1 MLINNPKLDYVSYF
15 TQPSSMFH
23 RQYVAVRRFIVDGLT
38 ADQVA
43 RETGFAK
50 STVYSLVRDFKASV
64 DDGTEDPFFKEN
76 AKSGRPPA
84 DRGKEVE
91 EQVIS
96 LRKKYY
102 SVPDIQIAMDAFGE
116 PLTVYAIE
124 RILDDAGFAKM
135 PRRGKGFREA
145 VKSIPLETEK
155 APIASRLVMEEDG
168 YSEHFSSERAGL
180 LLFIPIIIK
189 YGIDKA
195 ILETRYPET
204 GDIGRLSS
212 ILSFLALKLTDVK
225 RYSADDIWC
234 MDRGTGLFAG
244 LTVLPKTA
252 WFSSYSSRITRDMN
266 VEFLR
271 GMRSIWQSNGMLSD
285 TVNLDFTAIPYWGD
299 DEPLENNWSGKR
311 NKALQSIQSVLAQ
324 DPDSGLLIY
333 GDTTVRHDRQDDA
346 ILEFLDFYHSD
357 RKLDKSLKYLIFD
370 SKFTT
375 YKNLSNLNQRGIK
388 FITVRRRSKTLVA
401 RIDSIDDKEFKKV
414 TVAKAEGTH
423 RVVTCFEE
431 SGELRDYDGT
441 VRQVYIRDNGR
452 QKPAILI
459 TNDFD
464 IPLVDLIYKYSHRWL
479 IETDIS
485 EHIDFFHLNLN
496 SSGIVVKVD
505 FDLTITILAHNLYR
519 LMCHEYSRYGFGH
532 FEAQTMFDRL
542 ISGSGYIATKQ
553 DHVCV
558 ILKKKRN
565 HTQMLEVM
573 PQFSTLRVP
582 WLNHAT
588 IEFKSSSTT

>member
-1 MLINNPKLDYVSYF
+1 MLINNPNPNYVSYF
-15 TQPSSMFH
+15 SQPASMFH
-23 RQYVAVRRFIVDGLT
+23 RRYIAVRRFILDGLT
-38 ADQVA
+38 ADQIA
-43 RETGFAK
+43 KETGFAA
-50 STVYSLVRDFKASV
+50 STVYSLVRDFKASI
-64 DDGTEDPFFKEN
+64 DNGTEDPFFKEN
-76 AKSGRPPA
+76 TKLGRPTV
-84 DRGKEVE
+84 DRSMEVE
-91 EQVIS
+91 EKVIN

-102 SVPDIQIAMDAFGE
+102 SVPDIQIAMDAIGE

-124 RILDDAGFAKM
+124 KILGDAGFAKM
-135 PRRGKGFREA
+135 PRRNKDFREA
-145 VKSIPLETEK
+145 VKSIPLKTEK
-155 APIASRLVMEEDG
+155 APTAARLNMEQDG
-168 YSEHFSSERAGL
+168 YSDYFSSERAGL
-180 LLFIPIIIK
+180 LLFIPIIVK

-195 ILETRYPET
+195 ILESRYPET
-204 GDIGRLSS
+204 SDISRLSS

-252 WFSSYSSRITRDMN
+252 WFSSYSSRVTRNMN

-271 GMRSIWQSNGMLSD
+271 GMRSIWQNNDMLSD

-311 NKALQSIQSVLAQ
+311 NKALQAIQSVLAQ

-333 GDTTVRHDRQDDA
+333 GDTTIRHDRQDDA
-346 ILEFLDFYHSD
+346 VLEFLDFYHSD
-357 RKLDKSLKYLIFD
+357 SKLNKSLKYLIFD

-388 FITVRRRSKTLVA
+388 FITIRRRSKTLVA
-401 RIDSIDDKEFKKV
+401 HINSIDNKEFKKIAV
-414 TVAKAEGTH
+414 TTANNKH

-431 SGELRDYDGT
+431 KGELRDYDGA
-441 VRQVYIRDNGR
+441 VRQVYIKDNGR

-464 IPLVDLIYKYSHRWL
+464 ISLENLIHKYSHRWL

-505 FDLTITILAHNLYR
+505 FDLTMTILAHNLYR
-519 LMCHEYSRYGFGH
+519 LICHEFARYGFEH
-532 FEAQTMFDRL
+532 FEAQAMFDRL
-542 ISGSGYIATKQ
+542 ISGSGYIATTQ
-553 DHVCV
+553 RHVCV
-558 ILKKKRN
+558 NLKKKRN

-573 PQFSTLRVP
+573 PQFSDLIVP
-582 WLNHAT
+582 WLNNAT